1 MPTLKPGDPA
11 PDFSLLNQDGQPVQ
25 LSSYRGQRH
34 VVLYFYPKDETPGC
48 TAEACG
54 FRDQYE
60 VFQEAGAE
68 VIGVSADSV
77 ASHLA
82 FARNRRLPFQLL
94 SDPDQATARAYGVS
108 SSLLGLIPGRE
119 TFVIDAS
126 GIIRHRFASQFRIQS
141 HIDDALK
148 VLQDL
153 GQPDAAR

>member
-1 MPTLKPGDPA
+1 MASLRLGDPA
-11 PDFSLLNQDGQPVQ
+11 PDFSLLNQEGQPVQ
-25 LSSYRGQRH
+25 LADYRGQRH

-108 SSLLGLIPGRE
+108 SSLLGLLPGRE
-119 TFVIDAS
+119 TFVIDQQ

-141 HIDDALK
+141 HIDDALRI
-148 VLQDL
+148 LRTLD
-153 GQPDAAR
+153 QPDASR

>member
-1 MPTLKPGDPA
+1 MASLKIGDQA
-11 PDFSLLNQDGQPVQ
+11 PDFTLENQDGEPVR
-25 LSSYRGQRH
+25 LSDFHGKRH

-60 VFQEAGAE
+60 VFQQAGAE

-77 ASHLA
+77 ASHKA
-82 FARNRRLPFQLL
+82 FASNRRLPFQLL
-94 SDPDQATARAYGVS
+94 SDPDKATAKAYGVAS
-108 SSLLGLIPGRE
+108 SMLGLLPGRE
-119 TFVIDAS
+119 TFVIDQQ

-148 VLQDL
+148 ILQDL